1 MVKEKILV
9 VEDEEDILELIIYNL
24 SQEGY
29 RAKGV
34 TSGEEALRILRKETF
49 DLVILDLMLP
59 GVDGKDVCKTIK
71 QDSGMCNTPVIMV
84 TARGEESDVVIGLEL
99 GADDYITKPFSNKIM
114 VARVRAVIRRSA
126 ASFTEKETSLEFGN
140 LSIHPGHHE
149 VRIKNK
155 VIPLTLTEYRIL
167 TFLAKRPGWVFS
179 RYDIIDAVQGE
190 DRVVTDRTVDV
201 QIVGLRKKLGA
212 DGKRIETVRGVGYK
226 FRESL

>member
-71 QDSGMCNTPVIMV
+71 QDSEMCNTPVIMV

-114 VARVRAVIRRSA
+114 VARVRGVIRRSA
-126 ASFTEKETSLEFGN
+126 AWCTEK
-140 LSIHPGHHE
+140 
-149 VRIKNK
+149 
-155 VIPLTLTEYRIL
+155 
-167 TFLAKRPGWVFS
+167 
-179 RYDIIDAVQGE
+179 
-190 DRVVTDRTVDV
+190 
-201 QIVGLRKKLGA
+201 
-212 DGKRIETVRGVGYK
+212 
-226 FRESL
+226 